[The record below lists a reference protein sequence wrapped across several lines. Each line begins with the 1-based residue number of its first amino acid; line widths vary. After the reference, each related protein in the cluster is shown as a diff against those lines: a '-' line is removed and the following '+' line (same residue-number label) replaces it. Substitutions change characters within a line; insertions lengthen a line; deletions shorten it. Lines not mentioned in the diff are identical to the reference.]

1 MKKKFRPWLVS
12 VLLGGFLLAE
22 TRLFANGPL
31 SDSTPLSEDYVLKTW
46 NSYDGLPSNSIS
58 GTTQTPDGY
67 LWIAT
72 YHGLTR
78 FDGLRCKSF
87 LKDDLPELESNE
99 LSTIF
104 SSKNGVIWLGFNRG
118 GVAKLSKGHQLSPCR
133 LCWKILSGQA
143 HSPRMLWEIFGLPT
157 IPSRRYFGVLKADS
171 KPLPRRMEL
180 VPEALLTSIER
191 QMERFGSPLRKGADF
206 LMERDSGRSIRAVG
220 L

>member
-118 GVAKLSKGHQLSPCR
+118 GVAKWSKGHLT
-133 LCWKILSGQA
+133 
-143 HSPRMLWEIFGLPT
+143 T
-157 IPSRRYFGVLKADS
+157 II
-171 KPLPRRMEL
+171 PLPPLLEDTVWTSSFAEDVDG
-180 VPEALLTSIER
+180 VPE
-191 QMERFGSPLRKGADF
+191 K
-206 LMERDSGRSIRAVG
+206 RARAGVRN
-220 L
+220 